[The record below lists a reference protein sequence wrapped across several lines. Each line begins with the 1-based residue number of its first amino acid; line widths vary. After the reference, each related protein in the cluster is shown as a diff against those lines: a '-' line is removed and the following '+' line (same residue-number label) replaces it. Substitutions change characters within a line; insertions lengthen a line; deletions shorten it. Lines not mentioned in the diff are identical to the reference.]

1 VGDVLLLA
9 TSGHWR
15 GAAAAQG
22 SASVTVFVDIPKL
35 QQLIEEIERQEPEE
49 VAAARRERDKR
60 LTEAWKKPPRQ
71 QSALAI
77 LIQSDVPIKDVAE
90 ALHRQ
95 FEPQRQGKPG
105 GRHQRW
111 RLPHYIV
118 AYLVERSERSPCTE
132 RSRDE
137 LITHWINV
145 INGWAFMRGKPP
157 LDPVV
162 GERDHERV
170 KTLRRGSKRRRL

>member
-1 VGDVLLLA
+1 MTL
-9 TSGHWR
+9 S
-15 GAAAAQG
+15 
-22 SASVTVFVDIPKL
+22 FDIPKL
-35 QQLIEEIERQEPEE
+35 QQWIEEIERQEPEE

-60 LTEAWKKPPRQ
+60 LAEAWEKSPRQ

-77 LIQSDVPIKDVAE
+77 LIRSDVPIKDVAE

-95 FEPQRQGKPG
+95 VEPQRQGKPG

-118 AYLVERSERSPCTE
+118 AYLVERSERLPCAE

-137 LITHWINV
+137 LITRWINV
-145 INGWAFMRGKPP
+145 INGMRAEPL

-162 GERDHERV
+162 GKRDHERV
-170 KTLRRGSKRRRL
+170 KTLLRGSKRLRL

>member
-1 VGDVLLLA
+1 
-9 TSGHWR
+9 
-15 GAAAAQG
+15 
-22 SASVTVFVDIPKL
+22 VTDFVDIPKL
-35 QQLIEEIERQEPEE
+35 LQQLFEEIQLQEPEE

-60 LTEAWKKPPRQ
+60 LAEAWKKLPRQ
-71 QSALAI
+71 ESDLAI
-77 LIQSDVPIKDVAE
+77 LIRSDVPIKDVAV
-90 ALHRQ
+90 ALRRQ

-118 AYLVERSERSPCTE
+118 AYWVERSERAPCAE
-132 RSRDE
+132 RSTDE
-137 LITHWINV
+137 SITHWINV

-170 KTLRRGSKRRRL
+170 KTLLRGSKRRRL